1 MDTRVQE
8 LVEYTINKFGLNQY
22 YLQNYH
28 FNRTV
33 NSFNETVYTLSM
45 EFFPNHAEK
54 DDDDDDDDSNP
65 DGTACIEINIENRK
79 FTSVIF
85 VMGKSYTENGVV
97 YNGEMEEI
105 IEWVENET
113 GLTYGKH
120 FQIHKEEKG
129 EVYFKACINSIS
141 VSPSGWINIKFNEEG
156 KLTLFSVFGEF
167 PSIEVAEEFSLNLDK
182 IDHLKKEQIKLI
194 NFPSYEEKKLY
205 SIYAVEEIY
214 ITNDGTRTIPFEIF
228 KDEKVGQTI
237 YWEEPLNTSFERKY
251 INWMGE
257 ISAEQAFACEPSP
270 DIFPIT
276 ELEQEKC
283 ISAVRDFLRQE
294 YPNDSGKWVLK
305 SLSREKGYIHATL
318 NANSQDNYVF
328 QRKMKVWIDPEHFK
342 VDNYMDNDVMLE
354 TFNEFQPSDKGTIT
368 KEDAYE
374 MLEEYFELIPT
385 FVYDEKQQRYVLCGK
400 LDCRYSV
407 NAASGEVVSLDEI

>member
-22 YLQNYH
+22 YLENYY

-33 NSFNETVYTLSM
+33 NSFNETVYTLAM

-54 DDDDDDDDSNP
+54 DDDDLNP
-65 DGTACIEINIENRK
+65 DGTVCIEINIENRK

-85 VMGKSYTENGVV
+85 VMGKSYTKNGVV
-97 YNGEMEEI
+97 FNGEMEEI

-228 KDEKVGQTI
+228 KDEKVDQTI

-318 NANSQDNYVF
+318 KANSQDNYVF

-385 FVYDEKQQRYVLCGK
+385 FVYDEKQQQYVLCGK
-400 LDCRYSV
+400 LDCRYGV

>member
-22 YLQNYH
+22 YLQNYY

-33 NSFNETVYTLSM
+33 NSFNETVYTLAM

-54 DDDDDDDDSNP
+54 DDDDLNP
-65 DGTACIEINIENRK
+65 DGTVCIEINIENRK

-85 VMGKSYTENGVV
+85 VMGKSYTENGFVF
-97 YNGEMEEI
+97 NGEMEEI

-182 IDHLKKEQIKLI
+182 IDHLKNKQIKLI

-228 KDEKVGQTI
+228 KDEKVDQTI

-318 NANSQDNYVF
+318 KANSQDNYVF

-385 FVYDEKQQRYVLCGK
+385 FVYDEKQQQYVLCGK
-400 LDCRYSV
+400 LDCRYGV

>member
-22 YLQNYH
+22 YLENYY

-33 NSFNETVYTLSM
+33 NSFNETVYTLAM

-54 DDDDDDDDSNP
+54 DDDDLNP
-65 DGTACIEINIENRK
+65 DGTVCIEINIENRK

-85 VMGKSYTENGVV
+85 VMGKSYTENGFVF
-97 YNGEMEEI
+97 NGEMEEI

-228 KDEKVGQTI
+228 KDEKVDQTI

>member
-22 YLQNYH
+22 YLQNYY

-33 NSFNETVYTLSM
+33 NSFNETVYTLAM

-54 DDDDDDDDSNP
+54 DDDDLNP

-85 VMGKSYTENGVV
+85 VMGKSYTENGFVF
-97 YNGEMEEI
+97 NGEMEEV

-167 PSIEVAEEFSLNLDK
+167 PSIEVAEEFSLNFDK

-228 KDEKVGQTI
+228 KDEKVDHII
-237 YWEEPLNTSFERKY
+237 YWEEPLNKSFERKY

-257 ISAEQAFACEPSP
+257 ISAEQAFASEPSP

-318 NANSQDNYVF
+318 KANSQDNYVF

-385 FVYDEKQQRYVLCGK
+385 FVYDEKQQQYVLCGK
-400 LDCRYSV
+400 LDCRYGV
-407 NAASGEVVSLDEI
+407 NAASGEVVLLDEI

>member
-8 LVEYTINKFGLNQY
+8 LVEYTKQKFGLNQY
-22 YLQNYH
+22 YLQNYY

-33 NSFNETVYTLSM
+33 NSFNETVYTLAM

-54 DDDDDDDDSNP
+54 DDDDSNP
-65 DGTACIEINIENRK
+65 DGTVCIEINIKNQK

-97 YNGEMEEI
+97 FNGELEEI

-167 PSIEVAEEFSLNLDK
+167 PSIEVAEEFSLNFDK

-228 KDEKVGQTI
+228 KDEKVDHII
-237 YWEEPLNTSFERKY
+237 YWEEPLNKSFERKY

-257 ISAEQAFACEPSP
+257 ISAEQAFASEPSP

-318 NANSQDNYVF
+318 KANSQDNYVF

-385 FVYDEKQQRYVLCGK
+385 FVYDEKQQQYVLCGK
-400 LDCRYSV
+400 LDCRYGV

>member
-22 YLQNYH
+22 YLENYY

-33 NSFNETVYTLSM
+33 NSFNETVYTLAM

-54 DDDDDDDDSNP
+54 DDDDLNP
-65 DGTACIEINIENRK
+65 DGTVCIEINIENRK

-228 KDEKVGQTI
+228 KDEKVDQTI

-318 NANSQDNYVF
+318 KANSQDNYVF

-385 FVYDEKQQRYVLCGK
+385 FVYDEKQQQYVLCGK

>member
-22 YLQNYH
+22 YLQNYY

-33 NSFNETVYTLSM
+33 NSFNETVYTLGM

-54 DDDDDDDDSNP
+54 DDDDSNP

-85 VMGKSYTENGVV
+85 VMGKSYTENGFVF
-97 YNGEMEEI
+97 NGEMEEI

-228 KDEKVGQTI
+228 KDEKVDHII
-237 YWEEPLNTSFERKY
+237 YWEEPLNKSFERKY

-257 ISAEQAFACEPSP
+257 ISAEQAFASEPSP

-318 NANSQDNYVF
+318 KANSQDNYVF

-385 FVYDEKQQRYVLCGK
+385 FVYDEKQQQYVLCGK

>member
-33 NSFNETVYTLSM
+33 NSFNETVYTLAM

-54 DDDDDDDDSNP
+54 DDDDLNP
-65 DGTACIEINIENRK
+65 DGTVCIEINIENRK

-85 VMGKSYTENGVV
+85 VMGKSYTENGFVF
-97 YNGEMEEI
+97 NGEMEEV

-228 KDEKVGQTI
+228 KDEKVDQTI

-257 ISAEQAFACEPSP
+257 ITAEQAFACEPSP

-318 NANSQDNYVF
+318 KANSQDNYVF

-385 FVYDEKQQRYVLCGK
+385 FVYDEKQQQYVLCGK
-400 LDCRYSV
+400 LDCRYGV

>member
-22 YLQNYH
+22 YLENYY

-33 NSFNETVYTLSM
+33 NSFNETVYTLAM

-54 DDDDDDDDSNP
+54 DDDDLNP

-85 VMGKSYTENGVV
+85 VMGKSYTKNGVV
-97 YNGEMEEI
+97 FNGEMEEI

-182 IDHLKKEQIKLI
+182 IDHLKNKQIKLI

-228 KDEKVGQTI
+228 KDEKVDQTI

-318 NANSQDNYVF
+318 KANSQDNYVF